1 MRVRVAPSTASARTS
16 TASCAASSRRS
27 TAGRAIRRTTR
38 SSTMSGRRSSGA
50 CRRSSDERLLVLAL
64 LQLGAEQIAEGAEA
78 LSRRHPLVHLPL
90 VLAVIGSPF
99 RPLCSAAR
107 ETVAAA
113 VVDVD
118 DLRLELRP
126 RRERLLVVAA
136 ARRAELGIRHQPLAA
151 LPVHEHAARL
161 AFVHGGVDHV
171 AHAGALFLLR
181 PGTRGRLRLLLA
193 DPAQRDAS
201 LGIVDRPDLP
211 PARLSPFHPLAG
223 TLP

>member
-1 MRVRVAPSTASARTS
+1 MRVRVAPSSASARTS

-99 RPLCSAAR
+99 RS
-107 ETVAAA
+107 EEHTS
-113 VVDVD
+113 
-118 DLRLELRP
+118 ELQSP
-126 RRERLLVVAA
+126 CNLVC
-136 ARRAELGIRHQPLAA
+136 
-151 LPVHEHAARL
+151 
-161 AFVHGGVDHV
+161 
-171 AHAGALFLLR
+171 
-181 PGTRGRLRLLLA
+181 RLLLEKKKTRDKA
-193 DPAQRDAS
+193 RYRVRGSSGVKLQR
-201 LGIVDRPDLP
+201 P
-211 PARLSPFHPLAG
+211 
-223 TLP
+223 